1 MISPSS
7 NRLAFAVVGFDS
19 DVTIS
24 VFTPFG
30 VRVVIV
36 TFTTVLV
43 DGVGRAIDDE
53 CVVVVVDGLVVV
65 LEIVETVVDELDVVV
80 DAALLLIS
88 VFTSMTS
95 ALVSGSV
102 AGLASSSLMISSVFT
117 SSLGAFSVLVGK
129 GEALLVSA
137 E

>member
-1 MISPSS
+1 M
-7 NRLAFAVVGFDS
+7 AFAVVGFDS

-43 DGVGRAIDDE
+43 DGDVRAIDDE